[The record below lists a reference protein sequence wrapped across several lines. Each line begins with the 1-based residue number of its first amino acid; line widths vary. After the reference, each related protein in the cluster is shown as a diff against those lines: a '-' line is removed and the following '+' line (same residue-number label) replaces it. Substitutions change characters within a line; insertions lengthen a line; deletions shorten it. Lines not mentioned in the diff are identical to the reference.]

1 MEPVQAT
8 YEYKGKSYCGENIV
22 FDTVN
27 LLSNTAN
34 KDNILAGLSFKT
46 MSNIEHNSVLN
57 YMKYSVYK
65 QNGNSWDPIY
75 VFDGQQYIGSEHNYN
90 DNLIIANQGSYS
102 LPNIKVGT
110 GDLTN
115 VVGTYRIVPGIY
127 YEAKT
132 VQKPE
137 HIIDPLDFKFTTTGT
152 KKYYELPESTF
163 YVTVTAEGTMDITS
177 DRFTGS
183 VCFPLPAEMQN
194 NTIFTDLAKTEWQD
208 ANIQDQDKGVTY
220 NAIDS
225 NGNLSTIRFNRI
237 RYRYIQ
243 SENAY
248 EVEPMWETCKDG
260 GLKLSYSYG
269 IYKCPANGSKWEC
282 RQGAQETNNITL
294 EFKKDGATWSA
305 HVPLPTD
312 DDFMF
317 TKGSTERQSKTNYT
331 IKGYKRDSYNEG
343 KELNSKVLYC
353 DYDATTKQY
362 KLTIAR
368 EEQVEGITKTIY
380 IAGIYTWKPGDT
392 KWYKEQQD
400 GTLKECV
407 ANIFITID
415 GHRYMTYI
423 AEPSK
428 DNFDFRW
435 NKDISW
441 GYQRQLFEI
450 TDTNGKNPTGYNFS
464 RAKCE
469 SNGDIYTLEL
479 YINKDGNQT
488 LIGKY
493 TCSST
498 GTTWTQVN

>member
-1 MEPVQAT
+1 M
-8 YEYKGKSYCGENIV
+8 
-22 FDTVN
+22 
-27 LLSNTAN
+27 
-34 KDNILAGLSFKT
+34 
-46 MSNIEHNSVLN
+46 
-57 YMKYSVYK
+57 
-65 QNGNSWDPIY
+65 
-75 VFDGQQYIGSEHNYN
+75 
-90 DNLIIANQGSYS
+90 
-102 LPNIKVGT
+102 
-110 GDLTN
+110 
-115 VVGTYRIVPGIY
+115 
-127 YEAKT
+127 
-132 VQKPE
+132 
-137 HIIDPLDFKFTTTGT
+137 
-152 KKYYELPESTF
+152 
-163 YVTVTAEGTMDITS
+163 
-177 DRFTGS
+177 
-183 VCFPLPAEMQN
+183 
-194 NTIFTDLAKTEWQD
+194 
-208 ANIQDQDKGVTY
+208 
-220 NAIDS
+220 
-225 NGNLSTIRFNRI
+225 
-237 RYRYIQ
+237 
-243 SENAY
+243 
-248 EVEPMWETCKDG
+248 EPMWETCKDG
-260 GLKLSYSYG
+260 GLKLSYSCG